1 MRIRTV
7 KPEFFLH
14 DGLFDLEHE
23 TGLPIRVAFI
33 GLWCAADREGRFRW
47 EPRRLGALILPYDG
61 VDFSRVLDALVTRG
75 FLVRYTS
82 QGHDFGCIPTFSRHQ
97 IVNNRETP
105 SSIPTPPDQN
115 EIAVLTRA
123 TRVPDA
129 CPTRHDL
136 DKGEREGEREGER
149 NKLPPK
155 PPHDESATTRRIPV
169 SAWSPLQEHRDL
181 CAVRNVDCDLQ
192 LSRFRERNN
201 GQEDTDQGWGV
212 RFRQWLGRSRPER
225 ALPAEAV
232 ASPTMQ
238 EWIDYARTVNNHGDL
253 GKWPREAAEAGWEEN
268 QAKGWKWV
276 SDWQADCRAR
286 AKRWAA
292 NEATQAQRRR

>member
-61 VDFSRVLDALVTRG
+61 VDFSRVLDALATRG

-105 SSIPTPPDQN
+105 SSIPTPPDPN

-123 TRVPDA
+123 PRVPDA

-136 DKGEREGEREGER
+136 DEGERERER
-149 NKLPPK
+149 EREREGNKLPPK
-155 PPHDESATTRRIPV
+155 PPHAKIPA
-169 SAWSPLQEHRDL
+169 SDWTPLQEHRDL
-181 CAVRNVDCDLQ
+181 CSVRNVDCDAQ

-201 GQEDTDQGWGV
+201 GQTDTDHGWGV
-212 RFRQWLGRSRPER
+212 RFTQWLGSAKPER
-225 ALPAEAV
+225 RVSPEQV
-232 ASPTMQ
+232 ASPTLQ
-238 EWIDYARTVNNHGDL
+238 EWMEFARTVNTVKGI
-253 GKWPREAAEAGWEEN
+253 GKWPKELAEAGWHEN
-268 QAKGWKWV
+268 QAKLWKWV
-276 SDWQADCRAR
+276 QDWRADCQAR
-286 AKRWAA
+286 VNKWAGM
-292 NEATQAQRRR
+292 EATYQQRGRS